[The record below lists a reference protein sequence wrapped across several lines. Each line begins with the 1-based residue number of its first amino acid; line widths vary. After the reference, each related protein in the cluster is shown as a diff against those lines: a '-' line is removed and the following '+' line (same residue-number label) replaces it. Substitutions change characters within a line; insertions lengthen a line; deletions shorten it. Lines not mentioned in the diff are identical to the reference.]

1 MRDNDILPLEGLAEE
16 PLIQLCG
23 NFDDATI
30 EYLHEHNPLVAKLAK
45 VARDILEAV
54 Y

>member
-30 EYLHEHNPLVAKLAK
+30 EYLHEHNPLAARLVK